1 MEMGLR
7 GRRIYTC
14 TPVAFAADDS
24 FFIRDS
30 GLICR
35 ELLSMG
41 VDSKCVMPLP
51 YSEADQ
57 KEDIIRTTMSNLESA
72 DWWKSLNIDGVVL
85 YSWGRP
91 RYTGVARAVKKAG
104 LRLVIH
110 MDAAGRFDVLLPE
123 DYSFFKSVCKY
134 IRVSIRNVFRARHLR
149 YADVITMA
157 PGAAKSIGKM
167 LFVGD
172 FVSNRNFPMPCPVSS
187 SCYYDGTDKQD
198 VVVCVGRWDDEQ
210 QKRSRFLM
218 AALDCYFAAG
228 GTAQVRIFGK
238 LTPGLRKWHSSLPEH
253 SRELVFLGGY
263 IKNSVLH
270 QEFLRAKI
278 VLCPS
283 SHESSHIVSAEGL
296 CSGCSVVVSNRPNP
310 LRCLHWYT
318 TKKSGRISEKDTPE
332 SLAQALHSEQKEWDM
347 GNRNPYSIA
356 SEWAPYFHV
365 DKVMSVIF
373 E

>member
-1 MEMGLR
+1 MGLR
-7 GRRIYTC
+7 GRKIYTC
-14 TPVAFAADDS
+14 TPVAFLADDS

-35 ELLSMG
+35 ELLSIG

-51 YSEADQ
+51 YSESDQ
-57 KEDIIRTTMSNLESA
+57 KADIIRTTMSNLKSA

-85 YSWGRP
+85 YSWGLP
-91 RYTGVARAVKKAG
+91 RYTGVARAIKKAG
-104 LRLVIH
+104 LKLVIH
-110 MDAAGRFDVLLPE
+110 MDTAGRFDVLLPE
-123 DYSFFKSVCKY
+123 EYSFLRSVYKY
-134 IRVSIRNVFRARHLR
+134 IRVSVRNVFRARHLR

-157 PGAAKSIGKM
+157 PGAAESISKM

-172 FVSNRNFPMPCPVSS
+172 FVLNRNFPMPCPVSS
-187 SCYYDGTDKQD
+187 SCYYNGTDKQD
-198 VVVCVGRWDDEQ
+198 VVVCVGRWDDEK

-218 AALDCYFAAG
+218 AALDCYLQQGG

-238 LTPGLRKWHSSLPEH
+238 LTPELRKWHSSLPEH
-253 SRELVFLGGY
+253 SRKLVFLGGY
-263 IKNSVLH
+263 IKNSELH
-270 QEFLRAKI
+270 KEYLRAKI
-278 VLCPS
+278 VLCSS

-296 CSGCSVVVSNRPNP
+296 CSGCSVVVPNRPNP

-318 TKKSGRISEKDTPE
+318 QKKSGRISEKDTPE
-332 SLAQALHSEQKEWDM
+332 SLAQALHSELKEWNM

-356 SEWAPYFHV
+356 SAWAPYFHV
-365 DKVMSVIF
+365 DKVMSSIF